1 MMQATGPNPKYVLLC
16 RHGRSCT
23 PAPPTLSQRTNAGQL
38 THTPLSCPNPWAQ
51 AAILLTLGLQQ
62 REVSDL
68 QQELNL
74 PSNQVLALFNKAIRK
89 LHGHLRAA
97 KEAAVE
103 RQLPRPPPRATPAAA
118 AQAGTPCREGLG
130 AASPC

>member
-1 MMQATGPNPKYVLLC
+1 V
-16 RHGRSCT
+16 
-23 PAPPTLSQRTNAGQL
+23 
-38 THTPLSCPNPWAQ
+38 Q

-89 LHGHLRAA
+89 LHGHLRAV

-118 AQAGTPCREGLG
+118 AQAGMFLSTTQHVWKPTGIRTRMLRQTQPDTNDLQAEGWGLYAIAV
-130 AASPC
+130 AA

>member
-1 MMQATGPNPKYVLLC
+1 MTLKLTVIHHPVPV
-16 RHGRSCT
+16 RH
-23 PAPPTLSQRTNAGQL
+23 PPTP
-38 THTPLSCPNPWAQ
+38 TPQPSCIQ

-89 LHGHLRAA
+89 LHGHLRAV

-103 RQLPRPPPRATPAAA
+103 RQLPRPPPRATPSAA
-118 AQAGTPCREGLG
+118 AQAGMSIYLFVKSLLIILVWLFLLFVKKQIRTFICYYV
-130 AASPC
+130 

>member
-1 MMQATGPNPKYVLLC
+1 VSL
-16 RHGRSCT
+16 
-23 PAPPTLSQRTNAGQL
+23 
-38 THTPLSCPNPWAQ
+38 Q

-68 QQELNL
+68 QQELGL

-89 LHGHLRAA
+89 LHGHLKAA

-103 RQLPRPPPRATPAAA
+103 RQLPRPAPRGAPAATAAA
-118 AQAGTPCREGLG
+118 AAAGGCTQHQRL
-130 AASPC
+130 